1 MTSEVE
7 LKEIRS
13 LLLKLNKKVD
23 RLNDLVE
30 ERLIG
35 SEEPPQE
42 DVAAIKEYEAAK
54 KNGKLKLVPLEDLT
68 KGILRLIKQLWL

>member
-1 MTSEVE
+1 MTSEAE

-23 RLNDLVE
+23 GLNELVE

-35 SEEPPQE
+35 CEEPSEE
-42 DVAAIKEYEAAK
+42 DIKAIKEYETAK
-54 KNGKLKLVPLEDLT
+54 KNGKLSLVPLKELT
-68 KGILRLIKQLWL
+68 KGP

>member
-1 MTSEVE
+1 MTSEAE

-23 RLNDLVE
+23 GLNDLME

-35 SEEPPQE
+35 YEEPTKD
-42 DVAAIKEYEAAK
+42 DVKAIKEYEASK
-54 KNGKLKLVPLEDLT
+54 KSGKLTLVPLSDLT
-68 KGILRLIKQLWL
+68 KGT